1 MLRWYAPYWQQSRL
15 VPQPGG
21 FERLVTVGELVYTH
35 DLVIAQRV
43 DLVEA
48 GLNCDSACSA
58 PAPEVR
64 RDENAIARVDELLR
78 VHLQVVPRAR
88 EALKVVSDRRSAVRR
103 ALLDGVHDEVRREVG
118 HCILAAAAEH
128 LVLPGAAYDLHVLI
142 RHRPQYPGSDDSAS
156 RRSHAV

>member
-1 MLRWYAPYWQQSRL
+1 MLRWYAPCWEESRL
-15 VPQPGG
+15 VPQPEG
-21 FERLVTVGELVYTH
+21 FEGLVTVDELVYAH

-64 RDENAIARVDELLR
+64 RDEDAVTRVDELLR

-88 EALKVVSDRRSAVRR
+88 EAVKVVSDRRPAVGR
-103 ALLDGVHDEVRREVG
+103 ALL
-118 HCILAAAAEH
+118 
-128 LVLPGAAYDLHVLI
+128 
-142 RHRPQYPGSDDSAS
+142 
-156 RRSHAV
+156 